1 MPWDY
6 ILEGLKAAPDCN
18 VVCCTDA
25 MASKKKAIK
34 VSKSVIA
41 DN

>member
-1 MPWDY
+1 MVFY
-6 ILEGLKAAPDCN
+6 IGDALKAVPDCN